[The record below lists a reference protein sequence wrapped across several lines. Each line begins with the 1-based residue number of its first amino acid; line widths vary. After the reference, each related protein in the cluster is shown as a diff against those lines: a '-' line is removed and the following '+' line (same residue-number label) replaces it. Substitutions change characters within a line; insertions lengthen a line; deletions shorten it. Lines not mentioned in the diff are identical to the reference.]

1 MLHPPLNKIKCEL
14 DDVSVFISLGWFGA
28 AALRVLSH
36 HLSRWKAKHIL
47 RNWTGVALHAW
58 VRRQLRNWVWNNGE
72 EIKKQ
77 STRKSLPFAIC
88 LRWEAL
94 GGHLSHMNLH
104 RTTLLRLQGPSA
116 IEGGTQPA
124 HRYSMAKCP
133 WPYNLSA
140 TSRVCS
146 AALRARH
153 LAPGHG
159 GQRFEG
165 SILGWWR
172 TPEEI
177 PSMVPSVGTICNHR
191 ALHCWRKGLEAGF
204 GQALRHWGRVDG
216 LGSTMLGVGASASRE
231 A

>member
-1 MLHPPLNKIKCEL
+1 M
-14 DDVSVFISLGWFGA
+14 DDVSVFLSLGWFGA

-58 VRRQLRNWVWNNGE
+58 VHRQLHNWVWNNGE

-104 RTTLLRLQGPSA
+104 RTTSLGLQGPSA
-116 IEGGTQPA
+116 TGGGTQLA
-124 HRYSMAKCP
+124 LRYSKAKCP

-140 TSRVCS
+140 TSSVCNS
-146 AALRARH
+146 AL
-153 LAPGHG
+153 
-159 GQRFEG
+159 GQSQTAGSWTQRSICKG
-165 SILGWWR
+165 SILWWWR

-177 PSMVPSVGTICNHR
+177 PSVVPSVGTIYSHG
-191 ALHCWRKGLEAGF
+191 ATAKGLETGF
-204 GQALRHWGRVDG
+204 GQATRCWGRADS
-216 LGSTMLGVGASASRE
+216 LDSTMLGVSASARPE